1 MKKNTRNT
9 KAKAEILKFI
19 NASNRAVSHLDI
31 QKSLGEICDRV
42 TIYRVLERLTE
53 EKSIHR
59 IVNVDGV
66 INYASCSSCAAH
78 HTHNHVHFS
87 CSVCKKLSCLENN
100 EFTLSLPE
108 GYIFSEAFLTV
119 KGICIGCSS
128 KNNSSI

>member
-19 NASNRAVSHLDI
+19 NSSTRAVSHLDI
-31 QKSLGEICDRV
+31 QKSLGEFCDRV

-87 CSVCKKLSCLENN
+87 CINCKELSCLENN
-100 EFTLSLPE
+100 EITLTLPE
-108 GYIFSEAFLTV
+108 GYQFKEAFLTV
-119 KGICIGCSS
+119 SGVCKECVDR
-128 KNNSSI
+128 SIV